1 MSEATPQELLA
12 KLLTDPRAL
21 AELRQNP
28 DACAAR
34 YGLPAQEVRRL
45 STAGMPGLRVAA
57 SVTRWKN
64 LSAVMGSLPAT
75 LALCQAVVDDDTIVG
90 EVLAHVRMT
99 TPRGVVSAGERLG
112 ELASRH
118 AGDARRSVIQD
129 VVRYETLSYEIREH
143 AAQGQPDPGRGPSL
157 GACVRAV
164 TFGCPVAEVQRRILA
179 GRPFED
185 LRERT
190 THYLVSVR
198 PGGRMRV
205 HRIPEALRDLLGLC
219 DGSRPVTV
227 LSHRLGMPT
236 DRVEQALAKVR
247 ALGVEIRTGP
257 AA

>member
-1 MSEATPQELLA
+1 MSEAAPQELLA

-21 AELRQNP
+21 AALRQDP

-34 YGLPAQEVRRL
+34 YGLPTRDVRRL

-64 LSAVMGSLPAT
+64 LSALMGSLPAT

-90 EVLAHVRMT
+90 DVMAHVRIT
-99 TPRGVVSAGERLG
+99 TPRGVVTAGERLG
-112 ELASRH
+112 ELASRR
-118 AGDARRSVIQD
+118 ADDAQRSVIRD
-129 VVRYETLSYEIREH
+129 IVRYETLSYEIREH
-143 AAQGQPDPGRGPSL
+143 AAQGPTDPGRGPSL
-157 GACVRAV
+157 GPCARAV
-164 TFGCPVAEVQRRILA
+164 TFACPVAEVQRRILA
-179 GRPFED
+179 GMPFED
-185 LRERT
+185 LSERT

-205 HRIPEALRDLLGLC
+205 HRIPEALRELLGLC
-219 DGSRPVTV
+219 DGSRPVTA
-227 LSHRLGMPT
+227 LSHRLGVPT
-236 DRVEQALAKVR
+236 GQVERALEKVR